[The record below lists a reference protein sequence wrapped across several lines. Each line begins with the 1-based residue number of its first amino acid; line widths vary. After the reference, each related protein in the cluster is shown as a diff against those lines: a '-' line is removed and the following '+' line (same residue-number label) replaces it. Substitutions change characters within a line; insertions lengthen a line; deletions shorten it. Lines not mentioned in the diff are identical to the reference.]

1 MSLRFRRHYSVEEAR
16 EMLPQIRAWFN
27 EVDALTDRI
36 RETGEQF
43 APRLKSGADLG
54 GREVSGQFRDMSR
67 VQSILGEFN
76 SREIQIKNLQRG
88 LIDFPALLDE
98 REIFLCWEHSED
110 AITQWHDLESGFA
123 GRQPLWN

>member
-1 MSLRFRRHYSVEEAR
+1 MEEAR

-54 GREVSGQFRDMSR
+54 GREVSGQFCDMFR
-67 VQSILGEFN
+67 VQSILGEFI
-76 SREIQIKNLQRG
+76 SRKIQIKNLPRG
-88 LIDFPALLDE
+88 MIDFPAPLNE
-98 REIFLCWEHSED
+98 REIFLC
-110 AITQWHDLESGFA
+110 
-123 GRQPLWN
+123 